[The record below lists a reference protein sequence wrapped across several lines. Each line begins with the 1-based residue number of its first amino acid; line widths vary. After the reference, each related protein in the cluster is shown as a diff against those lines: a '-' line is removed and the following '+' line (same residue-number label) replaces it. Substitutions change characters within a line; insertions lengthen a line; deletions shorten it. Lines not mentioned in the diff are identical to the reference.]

1 MLFFTI
7 YDIRTAE
14 PSRCGHRNLDGTCKL
29 KPFLGKR
36 KRRLDCLLHE
46 PRGLH
51 HPRGSAMCGNQASE
65 LDHVLRQCYTLA
77 SVGDA
82 NLKLPGKPKL
92 SFLSALQRDIHSAGW
107 TTIVSA
113 IADVTLVAL
122 GVYWVIMLSRRR
134 PAWQILWGIL
144 AFFLLVYFTDRLQLN
159 TLNYLL
165 RAFLNV
171 LPIAVVIL
179 FLPELRQM
187 LENLGNVAGWGR
199 GLAMMPKEDITSL
212 IHVVSHSAARMSER
226 KIGALIVVER
236 ESSLDDLASTGTRLN
251 AAISE
256 ELIGSIF
263 YPGGPLHDGAIIVRG
278 TRIVAAGCTLPLSE
292 SAHVG
297 TMIHTRHKAALGVA
311 EESDAAVVVVSEETG
326 TISLA
331 LEGKLHRGLDEES
344 LAHWLR
350 KISGALDDHNSKA
363 RFARTVDGTLRKAR
377 LRRR

>member
-1 MLFFTI
+1 M
-7 YDIRTAE
+7 
-14 PSRCGHRNLDGTCKL
+14 
-29 KPFLGKR
+29 
-36 KRRLDCLLHE
+36 
-46 PRGLH
+46 
-51 HPRGSAMCGNQASE
+51 
-65 LDHVLRQCYTLA
+65 
-77 SVGDA
+77 
-82 NLKLPGKPKL
+82 
-92 SFLSALQRDIHSAGW
+92 SFLSALQTYIQSAGA

-113 IADVTLVAL
+113 VADITLVGL

-134 PAWQILWGIL
+134 PAWQILWGL
-144 AFFLLVYFTDRLQLN
+144 FVFFALMSLTDKLQLHTLNFLLK
-159 TLNYLL
+159 
-165 RAFLNV
+165 AFLGV

-179 FLPELRQM
+179 FQPELRQM
-187 LENLGNVAGWGR
+187 LENMGNVAGWGR

-212 IHVVSHSAARMSER
+212 IHAISHSAARMSER

-263 YPGGPLHDGAIIVRG
+263 YPGSPLHDGAIIVRG

-292 SAHVG
+292 STHVG

-344 LAHWLR
+344 LTHWLR
-350 KISGALDDHNSKA
+350 KISGALDDTNSRAK
-363 RFARTVDGTLRKAR
+363 FVRTVDGTLRKAR
-377 LRRR
+377 LKRK